1 MIRLIVILFLLNIN
15 CLYSQSNEGEIED
28 AQILIEKNSKIILPK
43 VDKSINKIS
52 LENKTISKK
61 TFEFES
67 IKFVDFSSKKKID
80 KILRDNTSYKETKNI
95 FVDVKGGNYS
105 TFIINTNPYFKS
117 GNKFA
122 LYSDIFIKL
131 NSKGSKLSS
140 VSGEEIND
148 INFFAD
154 YKYSNS
160 SRISSH
166 FNFNSFSNGYY
177 GFIDDENIILNDDL
191 IEKLRFTNNS
201 FIYKIDWENI
211 GKKYN
216 LNISYT
222 AEKFKNSFYNE
233 FQNTITSNISIPLS
247 NTLISF
253 IPKFDNYQLDQINNQ
268 NINNQNKLTITK
280 LDLPVLFNFSINNLN
295 ITLNSLYQYLSRSYL
310 GKSNVSSFS
319 PSIKFRY
326 YNKKLTIN
334 LSASRGFNHNKYSQE
349 INLMPFLYE
358 KGISNQF
365 DFNKELYR
373 IKTAIDLSVFNNS
386 SLTLGFESLKVN
398 ANLNYVL
405 YKGESLPSEIKAPM
419 YIYTIERENIT
430 QVINYL
436 TFNYSARFSNN
447 IESSINFLHS
457 IFEEIQVFQPKY
469 EIDVLNTYKKNKI
482 SFSLGANFK
491 LENYGLNYKSELFKM
506 KSYVNVFLDGSYKIS
521 DNLDFNFHLNN
532 ILNRYNERFF
542 MYPELGLNFLVGIKW
557 VF

>member
-95 FVDVKGGNYS
+95 FIDVKGGNYS

-201 FIYKIDWENI
+201 FIYKVDWENI
-211 GKKYN
+211 SKKYN

-222 AEKFKNSFYNE
+222 GENFKNSFYNE
-233 FQNTITSNISIPLS
+233 FQNTITSNISIPIS

-334 LSASRGFNHNKYSQE
+334 LLASRGFNHNKYSQE

-521 DNLDFNFHLNN
+521 DNLDFNFNLNN

>member
-1 MIRLIVILFLLNIN
+1 MIRIILILFLLNIN

-61 TFEFES
+61 IFEFES

-95 FVDVKGGNYS
+95 FIDVKGGNYS

-160 SRISSH
+160 SRISSY

-177 GFIDDENIILNDDL
+177 GFVDDESIILNDDL
-191 IEKLRFTNNS
+191 IKKLRFTNNS

-222 AEKFKNSFYNE
+222 GENFKNSFYNE

-295 ITLNSLYQYLSRSYL
+295 IKLNSLYQYLSRSYL
-310 GKSNVSSFS
+310 GKSNVSTFS

-334 LSASRGFNHNKYSQE
+334 LSASRGFNYNKYSQE

-365 DFNKELYR
+365 DLNKELYR
-373 IKTAIDLSVFNNS
+373 IKTGINLNVFNNS

-405 YKGESLPSEIKAPM
+405 YKGESLPSEIKVPI

-457 IFEEIQVFQPKY
+457 IFEETQVFQPKY

-482 SFSLGANFK
+482 IFSLGANFK
-491 LENYGLNYKSELFKM
+491 LENYGHNYKSELFKM
-506 KSYVNVFLDGSYKIS
+506 KSYINVFLDGSYKIS
-521 DNLDFNFHLNN
+521 DNLDFNFNLNN

>member
-1 MIRLIVILFLLNIN
+1 MIRIIVILFLLNIN

-222 AEKFKNSFYNE
+222 GEKFKNSFYNE

-373 IKTAIDLSVFNNS
+373 IKTGIDLSVFNNS

-482 SFSLGANFK
+482 SFSLGVNFK

>member
-1 MIRLIVILFLLNIN
+1 MIRIIVILFLLNIN

-95 FVDVKGGNYS
+95 FIDVKGGNYS

-216 LNISYT
+216 LSISYT
-222 AEKFKNSFYNE
+222 GEKFKNSFYNE

-253 IPKFDNYQLDQINNQ
+253 IPKFNNYQLDQINNQ

-373 IKTAIDLSVFNNS
+373 IKTGIDLSVFNNS

>member
-1 MIRLIVILFLLNIN
+1 MIRIILILFLLNIN

-216 LNISYT
+216 LSISYT
-222 AEKFKNSFYNE
+222 GEKFKNSFYNE

-334 LSASRGFNHNKYSQE
+334 LSASRGFNYNKYSQE

-373 IKTAIDLSVFNNS
+373 IKTGIDLSVFNNS

>member
-1 MIRLIVILFLLNIN
+1 MIRIIVILFLLNIN

-95 FVDVKGGNYS
+95 FIDVKGGNYS

-222 AEKFKNSFYNE
+222 GEKFKNSFYNE

-373 IKTAIDLSVFNNS
+373 IKTGIDLSVFNNS

-398 ANLNYVL
+398 SNLNYVL

-419 YIYTIERENIT
+419 YIYTIERENII

>member
-1 MIRLIVILFLLNIN
+1 MIRIIIILFLLNIN
-15 CLYSQSNEGEIED
+15 FLYSQSNEGEIED

-148 INFFAD
+148 INFFVD

-216 LNISYT
+216 LSISYT
-222 AEKFKNSFYNE
+222 GEKFKNSFYNE

-373 IKTAIDLSVFNNS
+373 IKTGIDLSVFNNS

-436 TFNYSARFSNN
+436 IFNYSARFSNN

>member
-1 MIRLIVILFLLNIN
+1 MIRIIVILFLLNIN

-95 FVDVKGGNYS
+95 FIDVKGGNYS

-216 LNISYT
+216 LSISYT
-222 AEKFKNSFYNE
+222 CEKFNNSFFNE

-253 IPKFDNYQLDQINNQ
+253 IPKFNNYQLDQINNQ

-365 DFNKELYR
+365 DLNKELYR
-373 IKTAIDLSVFNNS
+373 IKTGINLNVFNNS

>member
-1 MIRLIVILFLLNIN
+1 MIRIIVILFLLNIN

-216 LNISYT
+216 LSISYT
-222 AEKFKNSFYNE
+222 GENFKNSFYNE
-233 FQNTITSNISIPLS
+233 FQNTITSNISIPIS

-268 NINNQNKLTITK
+268 NINNQNKLIITK

-365 DFNKELYR
+365 DFNKEVYR
-373 IKTAIDLSVFNNS
+373 IKTGIDLSVFNNS

>member
-1 MIRLIVILFLLNIN
+1 MIRIIIILFLLNIN

-61 TFEFES
+61 IFEFES
-67 IKFVDFSSKKKID
+67 IKFVDFSLKKKID

-95 FVDVKGGNYS
+95 FIDVKGGNYS

-216 LNISYT
+216 LSISYT
-222 AEKFKNSFYNE
+222 GEKFKNSFYNE

-253 IPKFDNYQLDQINNQ
+253 IPKFNNYQLDQINNQ

-295 ITLNSLYQYLSRSYL
+295 ITLNSLYQYL
-310 GKSNVSSFS
+310 
-319 PSIKFRY
+319 
-326 YNKKLTIN
+326 
-334 LSASRGFNHNKYSQE
+334 
-349 INLMPFLYE
+349 
-358 KGISNQF
+358 
-365 DFNKELYR
+365 
-373 IKTAIDLSVFNNS
+373 
-386 SLTLGFESLKVN
+386 
-398 ANLNYVL
+398 
-405 YKGESLPSEIKAPM
+405 
-419 YIYTIERENIT
+419 
-430 QVINYL
+430 
-436 TFNYSARFSNN
+436 
-447 IESSINFLHS
+447 
-457 IFEEIQVFQPKY
+457 
-469 EIDVLNTYKKNKI
+469 
-482 SFSLGANFK
+482 
-491 LENYGLNYKSELFKM
+491 
-506 KSYVNVFLDGSYKIS
+506 
-521 DNLDFNFHLNN
+521 
-532 ILNRYNERFF
+532 
-542 MYPELGLNFLVGIKW
+542 
-557 VF
+557 

>member
-1 MIRLIVILFLLNIN
+1 MIRIIVILFLLNIN

-95 FVDVKGGNYS
+95 FIDVKGGNYS

-122 LYSDIFIKL
+122 LYSDVFIKL

-177 GFIDDENIILNDDL
+177 GFVDDENIILNDDL

-216 LNISYT
+216 LSISYT
-222 AEKFKNSFYNE
+222 GEKFKNSFYNE

-253 IPKFDNYQLDQINNQ
+253 VPKFDNYQLDQINNQ

-373 IKTAIDLSVFNNS
+373 IKTGIDLSVFNNS

>member
-1 MIRLIVILFLLNIN
+1 MIRIILILFLLNIN

-95 FVDVKGGNYS
+95 FIDVKGGNYS

-160 SRISSH
+160 SRISSY

-177 GFIDDENIILNDDL
+177 GFVDDENIILNDDL

-222 AEKFKNSFYNE
+222 GENFKNSFYNE

-334 LSASRGFNHNKYSQE
+334 LSASRGFNYNKYSQE

-373 IKTAIDLSVFNNS
+373 IKTGINLNVFNNS
-386 SLTLGFESLKVN
+386 FLTLGFESLKVN

-405 YKGESLPSEIKAPM
+405 YKGESLPSEIKVPM

-457 IFEEIQVFQPKY
+457 IFEETQVFQPKY

-482 SFSLGANFK
+482 IFSLGANFK
-491 LENYGLNYKSELFKM
+491 LENYGHNYKSELFKM
-506 KSYVNVFLDGSYKIS
+506 KSYINVFLDGSYKIS
-521 DNLDFNFHLNN
+521 DNLDFNFNLNN

>member
-122 LYSDIFIKL
+122 LYSDIFVKL

-222 AEKFKNSFYNE
+222 GEKFKNSFYNE

>member
-1 MIRLIVILFLLNIN
+1 MIRIIVILFLLNIN

-95 FVDVKGGNYS
+95 FIDVKGGNYS

-122 LYSDIFIKL
+122 LYSDLFIKL

-222 AEKFKNSFYNE
+222 GENFKNSFYNE

-373 IKTAIDLSVFNNS
+373 IKTGIDLSVFNNS

-405 YKGESLPSEIKAPM
+405 YKGESLPSEIKVPM

>member
-1 MIRLIVILFLLNIN
+1 MIRIILILFLLNIN

-61 TFEFES
+61 IFEFES
-67 IKFVDFSSKKKID
+67 IKFVDFSLKKKID

-95 FVDVKGGNYS
+95 FIDVKGGNYS

-160 SRISSH
+160 SRISSY

-177 GFIDDENIILNDDL
+177 GFVDDENIILNDDL
-191 IEKLRFTNNS
+191 IKKLRFTNNS

-222 AEKFKNSFYNE
+222 GENFKNSFYNE

-310 GKSNVSSFS
+310 GKSNVSTFS

-334 LSASRGFNHNKYSQE
+334 LSASRGFNYNKYSQE

-365 DFNKELYR
+365 DLNKELYR
-373 IKTAIDLSVFNNS
+373 IKTGINLNVFNNS
-386 SLTLGFESLKVN
+386 FLTLGFESLKVN

-405 YKGESLPSEIKAPM
+405 YKGESLPSEIKVPM

-457 IFEEIQVFQPKY
+457 IFEETQVFQPKY

-482 SFSLGANFK
+482 IFSLGANFK
-491 LENYGLNYKSELFKM
+491 LENYGHNYKSELFKM
-506 KSYVNVFLDGSYKIS
+506 KSYINVFLDGSYKIS
-521 DNLDFNFHLNN
+521 DNLDFNFNLNN

>member
-15 CLYSQSNEGEIED
+15 YLYSQSNEGEIED

-61 TFEFES
+61 IFEFES

-95 FVDVKGGNYS
+95 FIDVKGGNYS

-177 GFIDDENIILNDDL
+177 GFVDDENIILNDDL

-201 FIYKIDWENI
+201 FIYKVDWENI

-222 AEKFKNSFYNE
+222 GENFKNSFYNE
-233 FQNTITSNISIPLS
+233 FQNTITSNISVPLS

-268 NINNQNKLTITK
+268 NINNHNKLTITK

-310 GKSNVSSFS
+310 GKSNISSFS

-373 IKTAIDLSVFNNS
+373 IKTGIDLNVFNNS
-386 SLTLGFESLKVN
+386 SLSLGFESLKVN

-436 TFNYSARFSNN
+436 TLNYSARFSNN

-457 IFEEIQVFQPKY
+457 IFEENQVFQPKY

-482 SFSLGANFK
+482 TFSLGANFK

-506 KSYVNVFLDGSYKIS
+506 KSYINVFLDGSYKIS
-521 DNLDFNFHLNN
+521 DNLDFNFNLNN

>member
-1 MIRLIVILFLLNIN
+1 MIRIILILFLLNIN
-15 CLYSQSNEGEIED
+15 YLYSQSNEGEIED

-61 TFEFES
+61 FFEFES

-95 FVDVKGGNYS
+95 FIDVKGGNYS

-122 LYSDIFIKL
+122 LYSDIFVKL

-160 SRISSH
+160 SRISSY

-177 GFIDDENIILNDDL
+177 GFVDDENIILNDEL

-201 FIYKIDWENI
+201 FIYKVDWENI

-222 AEKFKNSFYNE
+222 GENFKNSYYNE
-233 FQNTITSNISIPLS
+233 FQNTITSNISVPLS

-268 NINNQNKLTITK
+268 IINNHNKLTITK

-310 GKSNVSSFS
+310 GKSNISSFS

-334 LSASRGFNHNKYSQE
+334 LSASKGFNHNKYSQE

-373 IKTAIDLSVFNNS
+373 IKTGIDLNVFNNS
-386 SLTLGFESLKVN
+386 SLSLGFESLKVN

-405 YKGESLPSEIKAPM
+405 YNGESLPSEIKAPM

-436 TFNYSARFSNN
+436 TLNYSARFSNN

-457 IFEEIQVFQPKY
+457 IFEENQVFQPKY

-506 KSYVNVFLDGSYKIS
+506 KSYINVFLDGSYKIS
-521 DNLDFNFHLNN
+521 DNLDFNFNLNN

>member
-1 MIRLIVILFLLNIN
+1 MIRIIVILFLLNIN
-15 CLYSQSNEGEIED
+15 YLYSQSNEGEIED

-61 TFEFES
+61 FFEFES

-95 FVDVKGGNYS
+95 FIDVKGGNYS

-122 LYSDIFIKL
+122 LYSDIFVKL

-160 SRISSH
+160 SRISSY

-177 GFIDDENIILNDDL
+177 GFVDDENIILNDEL

-201 FIYKIDWENI
+201 FIYKVDWENI

-222 AEKFKNSFYNE
+222 GENFKNSYYNE
-233 FQNTITSNISIPLS
+233 FQNTITSNISVPLS
-247 NTLISF
+247 NILISF

-268 NINNQNKLTITK
+268 IINNHNKLTITK

-310 GKSNVSSFS
+310 GKSNISSFS

-334 LSASRGFNHNKYSQE
+334 LSASKGFNHNKYSQE

-373 IKTAIDLSVFNNS
+373 IKTGIDLNVFNNS
-386 SLTLGFESLKVN
+386 SLSLGFESLKVN

-405 YKGESLPSEIKAPM
+405 YNGESLPSEIKAPM

-436 TFNYSARFSNN
+436 TLNYSARFSNN

-457 IFEEIQVFQPKY
+457 IFEENQVFQPKY
-469 EIDVLNTYKKNKI
+469 EIDFLNTYKKNKI

>member
-216 LNISYT
+216 SSISYT
-222 AEKFKNSFYNE
+222 GEKFKNSFYNE
-233 FQNTITSNISIPLS
+233 FQNTITSNISIPIS

-253 IPKFDNYQLDQINNQ
+253 IPKFDNYQLDQ
-268 NINNQNKLTITK
+268 INNQNKLTITK

-373 IKTAIDLSVFNNS
+373 IKTGIDLNVFNNS

-521 DNLDFNFHLNN
+521 DNLDFNFNLNN

>member
-1 MIRLIVILFLLNIN
+1 MIRIIVILFLLNIN
-15 CLYSQSNEGEIED
+15 YLYSQSNEGEIED

-95 FVDVKGGNYS
+95 FIDVKGGNYS

-122 LYSDIFIKL
+122 LYSDIFVKL

-160 SRISSH
+160 SRISSY

-177 GFIDDENIILNDDL
+177 GFVDDENIILNDEL

-201 FIYKIDWENI
+201 FIYKVDWENI

-222 AEKFKNSFYNE
+222 GENFKNSYYNE
-233 FQNTITSNISIPLS
+233 FQNTITSNISVPLS
-247 NTLISF
+247 NILISF

-268 NINNQNKLTITK
+268 IINNHNKLTITK

-310 GKSNVSSFS
+310 GKSNISSFS

-334 LSASRGFNHNKYSQE
+334 LSASKGFNHNKYSQE

-373 IKTAIDLSVFNNS
+373 IKTGIDLNVFNNS
-386 SLTLGFESLKVN
+386 SLSLGFESLKVN

-405 YKGESLPSEIKAPM
+405 YNGESLPSEIKAPM

-436 TFNYSARFSNN
+436 TLNYSARFSNN

-457 IFEEIQVFQPKY
+457 IFEENQVFQPKY

-506 KSYVNVFLDGSYKIS
+506 KSYINVFLDGSYKIS
-521 DNLDFNFHLNN
+521 DNLDFNFNLNN

>member
-1 MIRLIVILFLLNIN
+1 MIRIIVILFLLNIN

-216 LNISYT
+216 LSISYT
-222 AEKFKNSFYNE
+222 GEKFKNSFYNE

-334 LSASRGFNHNKYSQE
+334 LLASRGFNHNKYSQE

-521 DNLDFNFHLNN
+521 DNLDFNFYLNN

>member
-1 MIRLIVILFLLNIN
+1 MIRIIVILFLLNIN
-15 CLYSQSNEGEIED
+15 YLYSQSNEGEIED

-61 TFEFES
+61 FFEFES

-95 FVDVKGGNYS
+95 FIDVKGGNYS

-122 LYSDIFIKL
+122 LYSDIFVKL

-160 SRISSH
+160 SRISSY

-177 GFIDDENIILNDDL
+177 GFVDDENIILNDEL

-201 FIYKIDWENI
+201 FIYKVDWENI

-222 AEKFKNSFYNE
+222 GENFKNSYYNE
-233 FQNTITSNISIPLS
+233 FQNTITSNISVPLS

-268 NINNQNKLTITK
+268 NINNHNKLTITK

-310 GKSNVSSFS
+310 GKSNISSFS

-334 LSASRGFNHNKYSQE
+334 LSASKGFNHNKYSQE

-373 IKTAIDLSVFNNS
+373 IKTGIDLNVFNNS
-386 SLTLGFESLKVN
+386 SLSLGFESLKVN

-405 YKGESLPSEIKAPM
+405 YNGESLPSEIKAPM

-436 TFNYSARFSNN
+436 TLNYSARFSNN

-457 IFEEIQVFQPKY
+457 IFEENQVFQPKY

-506 KSYVNVFLDGSYKIS
+506 KSYINVFLDGSYKIS
-521 DNLDFNFHLNN
+521 DNLDFNFNLNN

>member
-1 MIRLIVILFLLNIN
+1 MIRIIVILFLLNIN

-95 FVDVKGGNYS
+95 FIDVKGGNYS

-216 LNISYT
+216 LSISYT
-222 AEKFKNSFYNE
+222 GEKFKNSFYNE

-253 IPKFDNYQLDQINNQ
+253 IPKFNNYQLDQINNQ

-310 GKSNVSSFS
+310 GKSNVSTFS

-373 IKTAIDLSVFNNS
+373 IKTGIDLSVFNNS

>member
-1 MIRLIVILFLLNIN
+1 MIRIILILFLLNIN

-61 TFEFES
+61 IFEFES

-95 FVDVKGGNYS
+95 FIDVKGGNYS

-154 YKYSNS
+154 YKYSNT

-166 FNFNSFSNGYY
+166 FNFNSFSSGYY
-177 GFIDDENIILNDDL
+177 GFVDDENIILNDDL
-191 IEKLRFTNNS
+191 IEKLGFTNKS

-222 AEKFKNSFYNE
+222 GENFKNSFYNE

-295 ITLNSLYQYLSRSYL
+295 IKLNSLYQYLSRSYL
-310 GKSNVSSFS
+310 GKSNVSTFS

-334 LSASRGFNHNKYSQE
+334 LSASRGFNYNKYSQE

-365 DFNKELYR
+365 DLNKELYR
-373 IKTAIDLSVFNNS
+373 IKTGINLNVFNNS

-405 YKGESLPSEIKAPM
+405 YKGESLPSEIKVPI

-457 IFEEIQVFQPKY
+457 IFEETQVFQPKY

-482 SFSLGANFK
+482 IFSLGANFK
-491 LENYGLNYKSELFKM
+491 LENYGHNYKSELFKM
-506 KSYVNVFLDGSYKIS
+506 KSYINVFLDGSYKIS
-521 DNLDFNFHLNN
+521 DNLDFNFNLNN

>member
-1 MIRLIVILFLLNIN
+1 MIRIIVILFLLNIN

-95 FVDVKGGNYS
+95 FIDVKGGNYS

-216 LNISYT
+216 LSISYT
-222 AEKFKNSFYNE
+222 GEKFKNSFYNE

-373 IKTAIDLSVFNNS
+373 IKTGIDLSVFNNS

>member
-1 MIRLIVILFLLNIN
+1 MIRIIIILFLLNIN
-15 CLYSQSNEGEIED
+15 YLYSQSNEGEIED

-95 FVDVKGGNYS
+95 FIYVKGGNYS

-222 AEKFKNSFYNE
+222 GEKFKNSFYNE

>member
-1 MIRLIVILFLLNIN
+1 MIRIIVILFLLNIN
-15 CLYSQSNEGEIED
+15 YLYSQSNEGEIED

-61 TFEFES
+61 FFEFES

-95 FVDVKGGNYS
+95 FIDVKGGNYS

-122 LYSDIFIKL
+122 LYSDIFVKL

-160 SRISSH
+160 SRISSY

-177 GFIDDENIILNDDL
+177 GFVDDENIILNDEL

-201 FIYKIDWENI
+201 FIYKVDWENI

-222 AEKFKNSFYNE
+222 GENFKNSYYNE
-233 FQNTITSNISIPLS
+233 FQNTITSNISVPLS
-247 NTLISF
+247 NILISF

-268 NINNQNKLTITK
+268 IINNHNKLTITK

-310 GKSNVSSFS
+310 GKSNISSFS

-334 LSASRGFNHNKYSQE
+334 LSASKGFNHNKYSQE

-373 IKTAIDLSVFNNS
+373 IKTGIDLNVFNNS
-386 SLTLGFESLKVN
+386 SLSLGFESLKVN

-405 YKGESLPSEIKAPM
+405 YNGESLPSEIKAPM

-436 TFNYSARFSNN
+436 TLNYSARFSNN

-457 IFEEIQVFQPKY
+457 IFEENQVFQPKY

-506 KSYVNVFLDGSYKIS
+506 KSYINVFLDGSYKIS
-521 DNLDFNFHLNN
+521 DNLDFNFNLNN

>member
-1 MIRLIVILFLLNIN
+1 MIRIILILFLLNIN

-61 TFEFES
+61 IFEFES

-95 FVDVKGGNYS
+95 FIDVKGGNYS

-122 LYSDIFIKL
+122 LYSDVFIKL

-160 SRISSH
+160 SRISSY

-177 GFIDDENIILNDDL
+177 GFVDDENIILNDDL
-191 IEKLRFTNNS
+191 IKKLRFTNNS

-222 AEKFKNSFYNE
+222 GENFKNSFYNE

-295 ITLNSLYQYLSRSYL
+295 IKLNSLYQYLSRSYL
-310 GKSNVSSFS
+310 GKSNVSTFS

-334 LSASRGFNHNKYSQE
+334 LSASRGFNYNKYSQE

-365 DFNKELYR
+365 DLNKELYR
-373 IKTAIDLSVFNNS
+373 IKTGINLNVFNNS

-405 YKGESLPSEIKAPM
+405 YKGESLPSEIKEPI
-419 YIYTIERENIT
+419 YIYTIEREN
-430 QVINYL
+430 
-436 TFNYSARFSNN
+436 
-447 IESSINFLHS
+447 FLHS
-457 IFEEIQVFQPKY
+457 IFEETQVFQPKY

-482 SFSLGANFK
+482 IFSLGANFK
-491 LENYGLNYKSELFKM
+491 LENYGHNYKSELFKM
-506 KSYVNVFLDGSYKIS
+506 KSYINVFLDGSYKIS
-521 DNLDFNFHLNN
+521 DNLDFNFNLNN

>member
-1 MIRLIVILFLLNIN
+1 MIRIILILFLLNIK

-95 FVDVKGGNYS
+95 FIDVKGGNYS

-160 SRISSH
+160 SRISSY

-177 GFIDDENIILNDDL
+177 GFVDDENIILNDDL
-191 IEKLRFTNNS
+191 IKKLRFTNNS

-222 AEKFKNSFYNE
+222 GENFKNSFYNE

-310 GKSNVSSFS
+310 GKSNVSTFS

-334 LSASRGFNHNKYSQE
+334 LSASRGFNYNKYSQE

-365 DFNKELYR
+365 DLNKELYR
-373 IKTAIDLSVFNNS
+373 IKTGINLNVFNNS
-386 SLTLGFESLKVN
+386 FLTLGFESLKVN

-405 YKGESLPSEIKAPM
+405 YKGESLPSEIKVPM

-482 SFSLGANFK
+482 IFSLGANFK
-491 LENYGLNYKSELFKM
+491 LENYGHNYKSELFKM
-506 KSYVNVFLDGSYKIS
+506 KSYINVFLDGSYKIS
-521 DNLDFNFHLNN
+521 DNLDFNFNLNN

>member
-1 MIRLIVILFLLNIN
+1 MIRIILILFLLNIN

-61 TFEFES
+61 IFEFES

-95 FVDVKGGNYS
+95 FIDVKGGNYS

-122 LYSDIFIKL
+122 LYSDVFIKL

-154 YKYSNS
+154 YKYSNT

-166 FNFNSFSNGYY
+166 FNFNSFSSGYY
-177 GFIDDENIILNDDL
+177 GFVDDENIILNDDL
-191 IEKLRFTNNS
+191 IEKLGFTNKS

-222 AEKFKNSFYNE
+222 GENFKNSFYNE

-310 GKSNVSSFS
+310 GKSNVSTFS

-334 LSASRGFNHNKYSQE
+334 LSASRGFNYNKYSQE

-365 DFNKELYR
+365 DLNKELYR
-373 IKTAIDLSVFNNS
+373 IKTGINLNVFNNS

-405 YKGESLPSEIKAPM
+405 YKGESLPSEIKVPI

-457 IFEEIQVFQPKY
+457 IFEETQVFQPKY

-482 SFSLGANFK
+482 IFSLGANFK
-491 LENYGLNYKSELFKM
+491 LENYGHNYKSELFKM
-506 KSYVNVFLDGSYKIS
+506 KSYINVFLDGSYKIS
-521 DNLDFNFHLNN
+521 DNLDFNFNLNN

>member
-1 MIRLIVILFLLNIN
+1 MIRIIVILFLLNIN

-61 TFEFES
+61 IFEFES

-95 FVDVKGGNYS
+95 FIDVKGGNYS

-160 SRISSH
+160 SRISSY

-177 GFIDDENIILNDDL
+177 GFVDDDNIILNDDL

-201 FIYKIDWENI
+201 LIYKVDWENI

-216 LNISYT
+216 INISYT
-222 AEKFKNSFYNE
+222 GENFNNSFYNE
-233 FQNTITSNISIPLS
+233 FQNRITSNISIPLS

-295 ITLNSLYQYLSRSYL
+295 ITLNSLYQYLSRSFL

-334 LSASRGFNHNKYSQE
+334 LSASKGFNHNKYSQE

-373 IKTAIDLSVFNNS
+373 IKTGIDLNVFNNS

-457 IFEEIQVFQPKY
+457 IFEENQVFQPKY

-506 KSYVNVFLDGSYKIS
+506 KSYINVFLDGSYKIS
-521 DNLDFNFHLNN
+521 DNLDFTFNLNN

>member
-1 MIRLIVILFLLNIN
+1 MIRIIVILFLLNIN

-95 FVDVKGGNYS
+95 FIDVKGGNYS

-216 LNISYT
+216 LSISYT
-222 AEKFKNSFYNE
+222 GEKFKNSFYNE

-280 LDLPVLFNFSINNLN
+280 LDLPVLFNFSIKNLN

-373 IKTAIDLSVFNNS
+373 IKTGIDLSVFNNS

>member
-216 LNISYT
+216 LSISYT
-222 AEKFKNSFYNE
+222 GENFKNSFYNE
-233 FQNTITSNISIPLS
+233 FQNTITSNISIPIS

-268 NINNQNKLTITK
+268 NINNQNKLIITK

-373 IKTAIDLSVFNNS
+373 IKTGIDLNVFNNS

>member
-222 AEKFKNSFYNE
+222 GEKFKNSFYNE
-233 FQNTITSNISIPLS
+233 FQNTITSNISIPIS

-373 IKTAIDLSVFNNS
+373 IKTGIDLSVFNNS

-436 TFNYSARFSNN
+436 IFNYSARFSNN

>member
-1 MIRLIVILFLLNIN
+1 MIRIIVILFLLNIN

-95 FVDVKGGNYS
+95 FIDVKGGNYS

-216 LNISYT
+216 LSISYT
-222 AEKFKNSFYNE
+222 GEKFKNSFYNE

-373 IKTAIDLSVFNNS
+373 IKTGIDLSVFNNS

-398 ANLNYVL
+398 SNLNYVL

>member
-222 AEKFKNSFYNE
+222 GEKFKNSFYNE

>member
-1 MIRLIVILFLLNIN
+1 MIRIIVILFLLNIN

-95 FVDVKGGNYS
+95 FIDVKGGNYS

-216 LNISYT
+216 LSISYT
-222 AEKFKNSFYNE
+222 GEKFKNSFYNE

-334 LSASRGFNHNKYSQE
+334 LLASRGFNHNKYSQE

-373 IKTAIDLSVFNNS
+373 IKTGIDLSVFNNS

>member
-1 MIRLIVILFLLNIN
+1 MIRIILILFLLNIN

-61 TFEFES
+61 IFEFES

-95 FVDVKGGNYS
+95 FIDVKGGNYS

-122 LYSDIFIKL
+122 LYSDVFIKL

-160 SRISSH
+160 SRISSY

-177 GFIDDENIILNDDL
+177 GFVDDENIILNDDL
-191 IEKLRFTNNS
+191 IEKLGFTNKS

-222 AEKFKNSFYNE
+222 GENFKNSFYNE

-295 ITLNSLYQYLSRSYL
+295 IKLNSLYQYLSRSYL
-310 GKSNVSSFS
+310 GKSNVSTFS

-334 LSASRGFNHNKYSQE
+334 LSASRGFNYNKYSQE

-365 DFNKELYR
+365 DLNKELYR
-373 IKTAIDLSVFNNS
+373 IKTGINLNVFNNS
-386 SLTLGFESLKVN
+386 SLSLGFESLKVN

-405 YKGESLPSEIKAPM
+405 YKGESLPSEIKVPM
-419 YIYTIERENIT
+419 YIYTIERENLT

-457 IFEEIQVFQPKY
+457 IFEETQVFQPKY

-482 SFSLGANFK
+482 IFSLGANFK
-491 LENYGLNYKSELFKM
+491 LENYGHNYKSELFKM
-506 KSYVNVFLDGSYKIS
+506 KSYINVFLDGSYKIS
-521 DNLDFNFHLNN
+521 DNLDFNFNLNN

>member
-222 AEKFKNSFYNE
+222 GEKFKNSFYNE

-506 KSYVNVFLDGSYKIS
+506 KSYINVFLDGSYKIS